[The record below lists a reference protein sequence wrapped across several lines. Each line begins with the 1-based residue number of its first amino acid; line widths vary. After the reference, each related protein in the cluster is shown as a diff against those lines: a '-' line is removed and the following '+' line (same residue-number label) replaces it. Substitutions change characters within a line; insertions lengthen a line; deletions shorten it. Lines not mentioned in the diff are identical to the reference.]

1 MFTPAT
7 SIPVPE
13 VFPTQAPTQDSPHP
27 FPPVESFP
35 VAEPPTVTSSGLLA
49 AASASAA
56 ALLDSGRFEPFQPDA
71 GPASAPLAPPRMPP
85 TPPAPPPPA
94 PQARSAPPAHD
105 EFAGSVMSGMT
116 LPKPFVPEPFD
127 PGAFALPDYD
137 LMTEPVR
144 DPELV
149 GAGVGA
155 GARPA
160 LPKRVPSIP
169 DVPDMFL
176 PNDPTA
182 DGFELTKIASFFR
195 DGRID
200 ATDDRPD
207 GFDVTVVLQA
217 VRSVP
222 GVKEAQLRWNSGYGH
237 TLRVEFVPG
246 ADEGEVTREVGRMLR
261 ETMGLTTQPGPP
273 GGYGGTIPGT
283 RLSPEE
289 NTLERQRRSAGPART
304 ARSAGAGSG
313 RVVLDHVQ
321 VTTLGMDTA
330 VEVRLTVSGGQL
342 AGTVAKGTRKGPAVD
357 EYRLRLAADAAADA
371 IDQLLL
377 DPSAGPRGRCV
388 VDHVA
393 VVPFGAIEV
402 AVVVALLMTG
412 AEATKVSGSAIVASD
427 PRHAVVTATL
437 SAVNGQLE
445 TLLP

>member
-13 VFPTQAPTQDSPHP
+13 VFQSPGSTPDAPHP
-27 FPPVESFP
+27 YPPADPFP
-35 VAEPPTVTSSGLLA
+35 VPEPPTVTSSGLLA
-49 AASASAA
+49 AASASAS
-56 ALLDSGRFEPFQPDA
+56 ALLDRARFD
-71 GPASAPLAPPRMPP
+71 
-85 TPPAPPPPA
+85 PAPAVP
-94 PQARSAPPAHD
+94 D

-116 LPKPFVPEPFD
+116 LPKPFIPEPFD
-127 PGAFALPDYD
+127 PGAFALPDWD
-137 LMTEPVR
+137 LGTDDRPDGSAGVR
-144 DPELV
+144 APDLV

-155 GARPA
+155 AGARPT

-222 GVKEAQLRWNSGYGH
+222 GVKEAHLRWNSGYGH

-261 ETMGLTTQPGPP
+261 ESMGLTTQPGPP
-273 GGYGGTIPGT
+273 GGPLPGRYGGGIPGA

-289 NTLERQRRSAGPART
+289 NTLERHRRSAGLAPVPT
-304 ARSAGAGSG
+304 ARPAGAGPS
-313 RVVLDHVQ
+313 RLVLDHVQ
-321 VTTLGMDTA
+321 VTTLGMDTT
-330 VEVRLTVSGGQL
+330 VDVRLTVSGGH
-342 AGTVAKGTRKGPAVD
+342 APGAVAKGTRQGPAVD
-357 EYRLRLAADAAADA
+357 EYRLRLAADAACDA
-371 IDQLLL
+371 VDQLLL

-393 VVPFGAIEV
+393 IVPFGAVEV
-402 AVVVALLMTG
+402 AVVVALVDDRG
-412 AEATKVSGSAIVASD
+412 GGDKGGRIGH
-427 PRHAVVTATL
+427 RRR
-437 SAVNGQLE
+437 
-445 TLLP
+445 